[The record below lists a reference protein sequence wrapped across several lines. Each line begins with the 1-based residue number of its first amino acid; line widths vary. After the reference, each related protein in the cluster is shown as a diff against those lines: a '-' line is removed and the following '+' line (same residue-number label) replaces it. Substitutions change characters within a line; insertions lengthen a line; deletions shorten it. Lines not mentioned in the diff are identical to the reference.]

1 MMSCRK
7 YDGQYI
13 FIKLVS
19 PQELVNLWKE
29 KHLQL
34 FVRISLLRAICLGCP
49 ITRKH
54 HNHDLYHM
62 VYASVYVVATFIPGI
77 KL

>member
-34 FVRISLLRAICLGCP
+34 FVRISLLRAIDIVLR
-49 ITRKH
+49 IQ
-54 HNHDLYHM
+54 
-62 VYASVYVVATFIPGI
+62 YVTAEWKPS
-77 KL
+77 